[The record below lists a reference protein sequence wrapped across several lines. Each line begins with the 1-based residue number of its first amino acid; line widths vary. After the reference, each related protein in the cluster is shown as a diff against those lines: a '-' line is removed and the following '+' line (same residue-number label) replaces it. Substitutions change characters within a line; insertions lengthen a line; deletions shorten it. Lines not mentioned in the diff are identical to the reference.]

1 MTDNLTKAEIEDI
14 VEATVVKTLSNLGV
28 DLTTPE
34 AKREWI
40 EDQLYTRA
48 WRKSVQKG
56 TKVGVT
62 TLITVFVT
70 GLGGMLWVGFR
81 VMIGH
86 GP

>member
-1 MTDNLTKAEIEDI
+1 MSDLSKSEVEDI
-14 VEATVVKTLSNLGV
+14 VEATVIRALGNLGV

-34 AKREWI
+34 AKREWL
-40 EDQLYTRA
+40 EDMLYTRA

-56 TKVGVT
+56 TKVGVAT
-62 TLITVFVT
+62 IITGFIS
-70 GLGGMLWVGFR
+70 GMAGMLWVGFR